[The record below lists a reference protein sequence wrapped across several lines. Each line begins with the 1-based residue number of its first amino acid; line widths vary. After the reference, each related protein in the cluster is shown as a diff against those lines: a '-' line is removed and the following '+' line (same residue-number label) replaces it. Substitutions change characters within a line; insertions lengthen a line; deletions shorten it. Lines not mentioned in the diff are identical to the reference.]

1 MKRVPACALLAEFD
15 SAEQLLAAVRQV
27 RSKARGTVIEVYSP
41 LPIEGLAELLEAPA
55 SRIPLA
61 MLLGAIAGGVGTYAL
76 EWYAAVIDY
85 PLNVGGR
92 PLASWP
98 AFLPP
103 AIEMTILGAALV
115 GVLAMLLGN
124 RLPRLYHPLFAVPAF
139 ERASGDRF
147 FLLLRPDAEDS
158 GASRAL
164 LQSLAPVSLSEV
176 RV

>member
-1 MKRVPACALLAEFD
+1 VNRRQVALLAEFD

-27 RSKARGTVIEVYSP
+27 RTRAHASMIEAYSP
-41 LPIEGLAELLEAPA
+41 FPIEGLTELLGARP
-55 SRIPLA
+55 SRIPLG
-61 MLLGAIAGGVGTYAL
+61 MLLGAIAGGAGTYAL

-103 AIEMTILGAALV
+103 AIEMTILGAAVV
-115 GVLAMLLGN
+115 GTLTMLLGN

-147 FLLLRPDAEDS
+147 FLLLHPAADDPGDS
-158 GASRAL
+158 RVL
-164 LQSLAPVSLSEV
+164 LQSLAPVSLTEV
-176 RV
+176 PE